1 MKEEKKQVVYLVE
14 DDDNIREL
22 VEYALGSSGYEAAG
36 FAQGSDFF
44 AAVEA
49 GIPDLVLLDIMLPE
63 EDGLALLKRLR
74 KDAATKEIPV
84 IMLTAKVGEYDR
96 VKGFDYGADDYVTK
110 PFYVTELMSR
120 VKALLKRAAPG
131 GDNAGG
137 VFEIGPVSLD
147 VAKRS
152 AFVSG
157 AEVSLTFKEFEL
169 LKHLMENEGIVFSR
183 EKLLSG
189 IWGYDYAGETRTV
202 DMHVMSLRQKLGA
215 GADIIKT
222 VRNVGY
228 KAVE

>member
-1 MKEEKKQVVYLVE
+1 MKEEKKQLIYIVE

-22 VEYALGSSGYEAAG
+22 VEYALGSSGYRAAG

-49 GIPDLVLLDIMLPE
+49 EAPDLALLDIMLPE

-74 KDAATKEIPV
+74 AGAGTKDIPV

-120 VKALLKRAAPG
+120 VKALLRRASPG
-131 GDNAGG
+131 DEGEDG
-137 VFEIGPVSLD
+137 VFAIGSVSLD
-147 VAKRS
+147 AAKRS
-152 AFVSG
+152 VAVSG
-157 AEVSLTFKEFEL
+157 AEVGLTFKEFEL
-169 LKHLMENEGIVFSR
+169 LKHMMENEGIVFSR

-202 DMHVMSLRQKLGA
+202 DMHVMSLRQKLGEGA
-215 GADIIKT
+215 GIIKT

-228 KAVE
+228 KASE

>member
-1 MKEEKKQVVYLVE
+1 MVEEKKQLVFIVE

-22 VEYALGSSGYEAAG
+22 VEYALGSSGYEAEG
-36 FAQGSDFF
+36 FSQGKDFF
-44 AAVEA
+44 AAVLSR
-49 GIPDLVLLDIMLPE
+49 IPNLVLLDIMLPE
-63 EDGLALLKRLR
+63 EDGLAILKRLR
-74 KDAATKEIPV
+74 ANAATKDIPV

-120 VKALLKRAAPG
+120 VKALLRRTTVG
-131 GDNAGG
+131 EG
-137 VFEIGPVSLD
+137 ERSMLTIGSVSLD
-147 VAKRS
+147 AAKRS
-152 AFVSG
+152 VAVSG
-157 AEVSLTFKEFEL
+157 AEVDLTFKEFEL
-169 LKHLMENEGIVFSR
+169 LKHMMENEGIVLSR

-202 DMHVMSLRQKLGA
+202 DMHIMSLRQKLGE

-228 KAVE
+228 KAAE